1 MTGLP
6 NSGTDVKQLT
16 PLQDCSGTPEFHDD
30 LDRKANPV
38 VLMPSFLFSVTV
50 IMTLLKR
57 GSPPPLWKQ
66 LH

>member
-16 PLQDCSGTPEFHDD
+16 PLQDCSGATEFHDD
-30 LDRKANPV
+30 LDRKDNPA
-38 VLMPSFLFSVTV
+38 VLMPSFFFSVSEAMMLP
-50 IMTLLKR
+50 IS

-66 LH
+66 RH